1 MKKNK
6 PLILSLIKDDLIN
19 TKLVSAL
26 DALGLDAGNY
36 YLYLNLTIFN
46 LMGIRKNKDEL
57 FDKYHKM
64 CDEVIQGNIFKNSN
78 YLDNQAKEIYAKLL
92 LESDTKKKE

>member
-6 PLILSLIKDDLIN
+6 NLVLHLIKDDLIN
-19 TKLVSAL
+19 SKLVSTL

-36 YLYLNLTIFN
+36 YLYLNQTIFN
-46 LMGIRKNKDEL
+46 LMGIKKNKDEL

-64 CDEVIQGNIFKNSN
+64 CDLVIKGDIFKNSG
-78 YLDNQAKEIYAKLL
+78 YLDNKAKEIYTKLI
-92 LESDTKKKE
+92 LESGNEK